1 MIGVSGADPA
11 RHQPTPSFPTSRSG
25 PPRARC
31 RSRSCPAAPGHDP
44 HHPSGLWAEFEP
56 TGSGGRQ
63 RSGSRRTA
71 GCSSRKRATTGPRW
85 VRRSWRRRRRRGL
98 RGRGCRRDVAGGHAV
113 LPGAGHLDRSI
124 VSLWMWIPML
134 EPVGTTDTVGATVSG
149 PSDPHT
155 STLVRYG
162 NEWVFLFAHATG
174 S

>member
-1 MIGVSGADPA
+1 VPGVVPGRALPRQGTTPITLRVCGPNLSRPA
-11 RHQPTPSFPTSRSG
+11 PVGGSVPVRDAQRVAPVGREL
-25 PPRARC
+25 PRGRA
-31 RSRSCPAAPGHDP
+31 
-44 HHPSGLWAEFEP
+44 
-56 TGSGGRQ
+56 GSGDRGGVVADVAFEGEGAAEGLDATVPVRPGLGR
-63 RSGSRRTA
+63 
-71 GCSSRKRATTGPRW
+71 C
-85 VRRSWRRRRRRGL
+85 
-98 RGRGCRRDVAGGHAV
+98 RDVAGGHAV